1 MDTYAP
7 KKPKHKN
14 KVSDK
19 TTFHSPKKPTASP
32 KTDTF
37 PCVYAGLHKLNLQKI
52 RILSQKKFLKI
63 CDLSHKI
70 LLQ

>member
-1 MDTYAP
+1 MP
-7 KKPKHKN
+7 HKKAKHKS

-19 TTFHSPKKPTASP
+19 TSFATARTPQLTTKISPYT
-32 KTDTF
+32 
-37 PCVYAGLHKLNLQKI
+37 CIYAGLHKLNLQKI